1 MTMLDDAPFIAP
13 DSHRPHGSYVK
24 YVVERCKC
32 EPCKAANRAY
42 EKKRVRAMA
51 RPDEVWLPYV
61 PAARA
66 RRHIEE
72 LRSQGIGVKTIAQLA
87 GVPHGAISKL
97 VYGDYGRK
105 MPPSRRIRPAT
116 EAKILSVTV
125 DQATGRSHID
135 AGPTWALLDDLIGRG
150 YPKAWLAKRILRNPD
165 ARSLQI
171 SRTKVRASTARR
183 VEALHRLLGDR
194 PGPGRK
200 SPWITRRARG
210 DKVPWMK

>member
-1 MTMLDDAPFIAP
+1 MSVTDTQAYVAP

-42 EKKRVRAMA
+42 EKRRVRAMA

-61 PAARA
+61 PAGRA
-66 RRHIEE
+66 RRHVQQLME
-72 LRSQGIGVKTIAQLA
+72 QGIGPKSLA
-87 GVPHGAISKL
+87 GLSGVPHGAISKL
-97 VYGDYGRK
+97 IYGDYKGRG
-105 MPPSRRIRPAT
+105 PSKRIRPET
-116 EAKILSVTV
+116 EAKLLAVTV
-125 DQATGRSHID
+125 DQAAGAQKVD
-135 AGPTWALLDDLIGRG
+135 ATPTWALLDDLIARG
-150 YPKAWLAKRILRNPD
+150 YPKAWLAKRILRNPS
-165 ARSLQI
+165 AMSLQI
-171 SRTKVRASTARR
+171 SRNKVRASTARR

-210 DKVPWMK
+210 DKVPWTS